1 MENQL
6 QRKRLKRKTR
16 KYHIKKQVKL
26 FFKGKSAKRIWT
38 TIALCLAFLLGIF
51 LFVENRKSM
60 QVSQELLSLE
70 EQLRPLNVKK
80 QNLAR
85 ELKELDRNYEAI
97 RRPKATAQLLF
108 TEADSR
114 VYEVCYPLMKEQKL
128 TGVLALSENSFPGME
143 KCMTEQQ
150 FKELLD
156 EGWSICARFN
166 SSARLTSQWDSL
178 KKKLESIDVEQPT
191 TAYFANTIYNTNLD
205 STLTKCGFSIVVHH
219 GEQKLSVVQ
228 PKDENGI
235 WHIGSVGLKG
245 QNPKILFFDALEKQA
260 NLVTLINF
268 TSEDELYTEKPF
280 NDFIST
286 CSQRV
291 ALEELLV
298 VSPEDARAHFQNRI
312 EEANPEAKQEYL
324 TKKQELQTELEKVQ
338 KEIEE
343 LQK

>member
-6 QRKRLKRKTR
+6 QRKRLKKKIRSQR
-16 KYHIKKQVKL
+16 IKKQVKL
-26 FFKGKSAKRIWT
+26 FFKGKRAKRMWT
-38 TIALCLAFLLGIF
+38 ALALFLALLLG
-51 LFVENRKSM
+51 LFVFIENKKSM
-60 QVSQELLSLE
+60 QASQELLSLE
-70 EQLRPLNVKK
+70 EKLRPLNVKK
-80 QNLAR
+80 QNLTR
-85 ELKELDRNYEAI
+85 ELKELDRNYEAS

-128 TGVLALSENSFPGME
+128 TGVLALSEQSFPGME

-178 KKKLESIDVEQPT
+178 KKKLDAIDAELPT
-191 TAYFANTIYNTNLD
+191 TAYFANTVYNTNLD

-219 GEQKLSVVQ
+219 GEQKLPVVQ
-228 PKDENGI
+228 PKAENGI
-235 WHIGSVGLKG
+235 WHIGAVGLKG

-260 NLVTLINF
+260 NLATLINF
-268 TSEDELYTEKPF
+268 TSEDELYTERPF

-291 ALEELLV
+291 ASEELLV

-324 TKKQELQTELEKVQ
+324 TKKKELQTELEKVQ